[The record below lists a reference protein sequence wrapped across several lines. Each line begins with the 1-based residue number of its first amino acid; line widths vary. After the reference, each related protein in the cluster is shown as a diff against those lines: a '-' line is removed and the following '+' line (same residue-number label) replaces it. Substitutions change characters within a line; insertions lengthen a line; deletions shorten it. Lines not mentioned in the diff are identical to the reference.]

1 MPYHRNSNIIDEDD
15 NDDYDS
21 NINFPEKNLTPTQKF
36 LLSSGNTKKDV
47 TNALNNVKGEL
58 EMVRMEKPKVKKKVK
73 FTDNVNI
80 MFPEIREIVNDELTK
95 NEEKKIKLSISNV
108 DIIFSE
114 LNKGNIP
121 QELKFFTGGDKLL
134 DQALKRF
141 GHLNASNR
149 DILNY
154 LSSPSG
160 EDLLQRNK
168 VKIHLESDDI
178 FINDNNSKESIYYFL
193 SAQEDNTKFSMEIE
207 YTGLEDW
214 RFYINDYLANIT
226 YD

>member
-21 NINFPEKNLTPTQKF
+21 NINFPEKNLTPTQKI

-134 DQALKRF
+134 D
-141 GHLNASNR
+141 
-149 DILNY
+149 
-154 LSSPSG
+154 
-160 EDLLQRNK
+160 
-168 VKIHLESDDI
+168 
-178 FINDNNSKESIYYFL
+178 
-193 SAQEDNTKFSMEIE
+193 
-207 YTGLEDW
+207 
-214 RFYINDYLANIT
+214 
-226 YD
+226 